1 MTPFMALV
9 RRDLTLAW
17 RQGGTLGTVLGFY
30 LVFVALMPLGLGP
43 DLALL
48 SRLAP
53 AFFGSD

>member
-1 MTPFMALV
+1 MTPFMALL

-30 LVFVALMPLGLGP
+30 LVVVALMPLGLGSDP
-43 DLALL
+43 RCCRAWP
-48 SRLAP
+48 P